1 MIAGVY
7 GMNFEHMPELK
18 WQYGYPL
25 TVGVMVVLDA
35 LPLLA
40 LPQSG
45 LDLTRVEINSGR
57 YWRSVERSAEIGRGR
72 PGGLARV
79 ALSDSD
85 REMRDQFVTWCRD
98 AGCTIAID
106 GVGNIFARR
115 KGTDDSLPPVV
126 MGSHLDT
133 QVNGGRYDGIVGVLA
148 GLEVLRTLNEKN
160 IQTRRAIEVVNWTN
174 EEGARFSPPMIA
186 AGAFAG
192 VYAVDWVLDR
202 RDDEGRRFGDEL
214 ARIGY
219 AGAAPVGGRQLDSY
233 FELHIE
239 QGPLLDA
246 KRIDVGVVTH
256 GYTAHGFI
264 VEVKGETAHTGPWP
278 MDKRR
283 NALVGAAMLAVAA
296 HEIGW
301 KYHATQGKGTA
312 ARIVAWPNKPG
323 ILSDW
328 AQFTG
333 DLRHEDPRMAAQMR
347 SEFEEIMKSCAKA
360 RQRRDEDRRPVDLER
375 GAFRP
380 GMHRAGARYRAAAG
394 ARLARPALAGRP
406 RRLSRSARRPHRD
419 DLLALQGRHHPQQQ
433 RARRSRAHGA
443 GGQRPRQRGPR
454 QSQQIIE
461 VRARSS

>member
-1 MIAGVY
+1 MDI
-7 GMNFEHMPELK
+7 
-18 WQYGYPL
+18 
-25 TVGVMVVLDA
+25 
-35 LPLLA
+35 
-40 LPQSG
+40 
-45 LDLTRVEINSGR
+45 EINPQR
-57 YWRSVERSAEIGRGR
+57 YWSTIERSAEIGIGR

-79 ALSDSD
+79 ALSDGD
-85 REMRDQFVTWCRD
+85 REMRDQFIAWCRE
-98 AGCTIAID
+98 AGCTVSVD
-106 GVGNIFARR
+106 RVGSIFARR

-126 MGSHLDT
+126 IGSHLDT

-148 GLEVLRTLNEKN
+148 GLEVIRTLNEKN
-160 IQTRRAIEVVNWTN
+160 LRTRHPIEVVNWTN

-202 RDDEGRRFGDEL
+202 RDDDGKRFGDEL
-214 ARIGY
+214 ERIGY
-219 AGAAPVGGRQLDSY
+219 AGAAPVGGHKLDSY

-264 VEVKGETAHTGPWP
+264 VEVTGETAHTGPWP

-296 HEIGW
+296 HDIGW

-333 DLRHEDPRMAAQMR
+333 DLRHEDPQTAGRMLEDFKAAMAECARRANVEMR
-347 SEFEEIMKSCAKA
+347 IVDQWTWNAELFDPDCIALVRDTA
-360 RQRRDEDRRPVDLER
+360 RRLGLQSLDLPSQAGHDAYHVARVAPTAMIFSPCKDGITHNNKEHADLER
-375 GAFRP
+375 TVPAVNVLANAVLE
-380 GMHRAGARYRAAAG
+380 RANR
-394 ARLARPALAGRP
+394 
-406 RRLSRSARRPHRD
+406 
-419 DLLALQGRHHPQQQ
+419 
-433 RARRSRAHGA
+433 
-443 GGQRPRQRGPR
+443 
-454 QSQQIIE
+454 
-461 VRARSS
+461 

>member
-1 MIAGVY
+1 MISI
-7 GMNFEHMPELK
+7 
-18 WQYGYPL
+18 
-25 TVGVMVVLDA
+25 DA
-35 LPLLA
+35 
-40 LPQSG
+40 
-45 LDLTRVEINSGR
+45 RR
-57 YWRSVERSAEIGRGR
+57 YWSTVERSAEIGVGR

-79 ALSDSD
+79 ALSDAD
-85 REMRDQFVTWCRD
+85 REMRDQFVVWCRE
-98 AGCTIAID
+98 AGCTVTVD

-115 KGTDDSLPPVV
+115 EGEDPGLPPVTV
-126 MGSHLDT
+126 GSHLDT

-148 GLEVLRTLNEKN
+148 GLEILRVLDSQK
-160 IQTRRAIEVVNWTN
+160 IKTRRAIEVIDWTN

-202 RDDEGRRFGDEL
+202 RDDDGRRYGEEL
-214 ARIGY
+214 RRIGY
-219 AGAAPVGGRQLDSY
+219 AGTAPVGARKLDSY

-239 QGPLLDA
+239 QGPLLDQ
-246 KRIDVGVVTH
+246 KGIDIGIVTH

-296 HEIGW
+296 HDIGW

-333 DLRHEDPRMAAQMR
+333 DLRHEDPKMADRMLA
-347 SEFEEIMKSCAKA
+347 EFREAMAECAKRANVEMRIIDSWTWNADLFDRDCIALVRDTAKRLGLASLDLPSQAGHDAYHVA
-360 RQRRDEDRRPVDLER
+360 RVAPTAMVFSPCKDGITHNNKEHADLER
-375 GAFRP
+375 TVPAVNVLANVVLE
-380 GMHRAGARYRAAAG
+380 RANR
-394 ARLARPALAGRP
+394 
-406 RRLSRSARRPHRD
+406 
-419 DLLALQGRHHPQQQ
+419 
-433 RARRSRAHGA
+433 
-443 GGQRPRQRGPR
+443 
-454 QSQQIIE
+454 
-461 VRARSS
+461 